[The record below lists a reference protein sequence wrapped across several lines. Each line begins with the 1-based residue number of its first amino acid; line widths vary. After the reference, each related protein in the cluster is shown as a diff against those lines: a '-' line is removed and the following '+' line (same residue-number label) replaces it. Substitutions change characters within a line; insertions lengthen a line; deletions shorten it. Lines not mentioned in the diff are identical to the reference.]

1 MPKPP
6 GDHSMTLTNV
16 SRSNVEE
23 IWRKHGWVPP
33 STEDPVVIKRQAE
46 SRGEYGV
53 SVMRC
58 EEKRSIGDKDVS

>member
-6 GDHSMTLTNV
+6 GDHLMTSETT

-33 STEDPVVIKRQAE
+33 STEDPVVFKRQLE
-46 SRGEYGV
+46 SRGVYGV

-58 EEKRSIGDKDVS
+58 EEKRSIGDKDPS

>member
-6 GDHSMTLTNV
+6 VEHLMILKTT

-33 STEDPVVIKRQAE
+33 STEDPVVFKRQSE
-46 SRGEYGV
+46 SRGIYGV
-53 SVMRC
+53 SIMRR
-58 EEKRSIGDKDVS
+58 EEDESPRDKNLS

>member
-6 GDHSMTLTNV
+6 VEHLMILKTT
-16 SRSNVEE
+16 SRSNVAE

-53 SVMRC
+53 SIMRR
-58 EEKRSIGDKDVS
+58 EEERSPRDKNPS